1 MRLES
6 LRTLCLALPDAT
18 EDIKWGQDLAFS
30 IRKKMFC
37 VVNTEPPHQM
47 SFKCSPEDFA
57 ELIERSGMR
66 PAPYL
71 ARAMWV
77 LEEQLGASLD
87 ASEVQKYVTRSYDL
101 VAAKAPGRKRTSK
114 RPSSGRTRKSAARRA
129 KPRKKSPKRRRR

>member
-1 MRLES
+1 VTLES
-6 LRTLCLALPDAT
+6 LRALCLALPDAT

-47 SFKCSPEDFA
+47 SFKCSPDDFA
-57 ELIERSGMR
+57 ELIGRSGMK

-77 LEEQLGASLD
+77 QEEQLGEALD
-87 ASEVQKYVTRSYDL
+87 ASDVQKYVTRSYEL
-101 VAAKAPGRKRTSK
+101 VAAKAPGRRRTAARRSAA
-114 RPSSGRTRKSAARRA
+114 RTRKAAARRA
-129 KPRKKSPKRRRR
+129 RPRKKSPTRRR